1 MPSEHILEFLKTSVE
16 LFRDFPQD
24 RLKGLVAVS
33 RVSKFEPNEAI
44 IKFGEEG
51 HFLNILIEGE
61 AAASRTDDSGDR
73 LQVGV
78 LQKGDIFGEIA
89 LMTGEKTSAD
99 VIGISCCK
107 VLQIPQSFFLSE
119 LITYPPAVKLLSRTI
134 TDRLKSSASSE
145 AARAVAAQ
153 AFRSSDDPY
162 GFKLKSEEE
171 AKILVINC
179 GSSSLKYSFFDTENE
194 ENNVR
199 GVVDRIGSAGTRNK
213 VHCKTGELSLDLPPG
228 DHSHALRA
236 VIEALRSE
244 EVGCIGSVDDIT
256 AVGHRVVHGGEQ
268 FECAEVINAS
278 VLSDLEKLIPL
289 APLHNPINIAGIRE
303 AVQILPGAP
312 HVAVF
317 DTSFHQTMPPYAY
330 VYGLPYEYYEQ
341 DGIRR
346 YGFHGMSHG
355 YVGLRAAEFLK
366 RPFNELGIISCHLGN
381 GASVCAI
388 DHGRSVDTSMGL
400 TPVEGLIMG
409 SRCGDIDPA
418 VLLHL
423 MREKGVGHEELSRII
438 NEESGL
444 KGLSGISND
453 MREIE
458 AAAEAGDHRALLA
471 FKTFCYKV
479 RKYIGAYMAATGGLD
494 VLIFTGGIG
503 QGSAGVRSLACQGLG
518 YMGIQVSEERNQNAR
533 GFDSVCDISTDEAP
547 VRVLVVPTDEELMI
561 ARETL
566 RALARHRITKVIR
579 GQEKAPV
586 PIEVSAHHVHLSQA
600 HVEALFGPGRQLTP
614 ESELS
619 QPGQFACAEKVTL
632 IGPKGRVERVRVL
645 GPTRKETQV
654 EISMTEQFIL
664 GIHPPIR
671 QSGDL
676 QGSPGITL
684 EGPAGQVVL
693 SEGVIC
699 ALRHIHMSP
708 EEALRYGLRDKS
720 LVRVNVKSERELLFG
735 GVLVRVHP
743 SFKLAMH
750 IDTDEANAA
759 EITTG
764 MIGYIDGIQ
773 SKGPYH

>member
-1 MPSEHILEFLKTSVE
+1 MPSDILEFLKTNVE
-16 LFRDFPQD
+16 LFRDFPPD
-24 RLKGLVAVS
+24 RLKGLVAGS
-33 RVSKFEPNEAI
+33 RVSTFEANEAI

-51 HFLNILIEGE
+51 HFLNVLIDGE

-73 LQVGV
+73 LEVGV
-78 LQKGDIFGEIA
+78 LRKGDVFGEIA
-89 LMTGEKTSAD
+89 MMTGEKTSAD

-107 VLQIPQSFFLSE
+107 VLQIPQNFFLSE
-119 LITYPPAVKLLSRTI
+119 LITYPPAVKLLSKTI
-134 TDRLKSSASSE
+134 TDRLKSAASSE
-145 AARAVAAQ
+145 AARALAAS
-153 AFRSSDDPY
+153 AFRGSDDPY
-162 GFKLKSEEE
+162 GFKLKSAQP
-171 AKILVINC
+171 AKILVVNC
-179 GSSSLKYSFFDTENE
+179 GSSSLKYSFFDTEAPD
-194 ENNVR
+194 NNVR
-199 GVVDRIGSAGTRNK
+199 GGVDRIGSAGTKNK
-213 VHCKTGELSLDLPPG
+213 LQCKTGELAFDLPQG
-228 DHSHALRA
+228 DHSQALRA
-236 VIEALRSE
+236 VIDALLSDK
-244 EVGCIGSVDDIT
+244 VGCIGSADEIT
-256 AVGHRVVHGGEQ
+256 AVGHRVVHGGEL
-268 FECAEVINAS
+268 FHCAEVVNEKA
-278 VLSDLEKLIPL
+278 LGDLEGLIPL
-289 APLHNPINIAGIRE
+289 APLHNPINIAGIKE
-303 AVQILPGAP
+303 AMKFLPDVP

-330 VYGLPYEYYEQ
+330 LYGLPYDYYEQ

-366 RPFNELGIISCHLGN
+366 RPFNEMSIISCHLGN

-409 SRCGDIDPA
+409 SRCGDLDPG
-418 VLLHL
+418 VMVHL
-423 MREKGVGHEELSRII
+423 MRKKSLGPEEFSHIL
-438 NEESGL
+438 NDQSGL

-458 AAAEAGDHRALLA
+458 GAAEAGDHRALLA

-479 RKYIGAYMAATGGLD
+479 RKYIGAYMAAMGELD
-494 VLIFTGGIG
+494 TLIFTGGIG
-503 QGSAGVRSLACQGLG
+503 QGSAGVRGLACQGLG
-518 YMGIQVSEERNQNAR
+518 YMGIKVSEERNQTAR
-533 GFDSVCDISTDEAP
+533 GFERVCEISTDDAA

-566 RALARHRITKVIR
+566 RALGRNQITRVIR
-579 GQEKAPV
+579 RQEKAPV

-600 HVEALFGPGRQLTP
+600 HVEALFGPGHQLTP
-614 ESELS
+614 ESDLS
-619 QPGQFACAEKVTL
+619 QPGQFACKEKVNL

-645 GPTRKETQV
+645 GPTRPESQV

-664 GIHPPIR
+664 GIHPPVR

-676 QGSPGITL
+676 DGSPGVTL
-684 EGPAGQVVL
+684 EGPNGQVVL
-693 SEGVIC
+693 EQGVIC

-720 LVRVNVKSERELLFG
+720 QVKVNVKGERELVFG

-743 SFKLAMH
+743 NFKLAMH

-773 SKGPYH
+773 SKGL